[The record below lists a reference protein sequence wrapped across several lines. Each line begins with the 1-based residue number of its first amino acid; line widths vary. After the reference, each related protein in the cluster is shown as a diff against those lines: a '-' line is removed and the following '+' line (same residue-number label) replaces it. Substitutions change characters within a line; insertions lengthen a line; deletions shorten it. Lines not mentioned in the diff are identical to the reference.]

1 MEGENRAFW
10 EFCRADLKIPGP
22 EKLSFDVFPKS
33 CVCVSALYRKSISR
47 YQLQAAINRPAPQ
60 PARPAD
66 LNRQFGGWERI

>member
-33 CVCVSALYRKSISR
+33 CVSVSAFSGPLH
-47 YQLQAAINRPAPQ
+47 
-60 PARPAD
+60 
-66 LNRQFGGWERI
+66 LNMILFRFHHQI